1 MNRINFSSPI
11 RKVQLLNV
19 FYLQYF
25 IFIRIKANFI
35 LGDKMPTD
43 NEEMEVEDL
52 EEGEILSD
60 SDDAIPE
67 LKVTRTIENQDVV
80 SIFRE
85 EFHRRI

>member
-1 MNRINFSSPI
+1 
-11 RKVQLLNV
+11 
-19 FYLQYF
+19 
-25 IFIRIKANFI
+25 
-35 LGDKMPTD
+35 MPTD

-67 LKVTRTIENQDVV
+67 LKVTRTIENQDV